1 MSLETQINTDIKVAM
16 RAKDKATLR
25 ALRAI
30 KSAILLAKTAEGA
43 SENLDEKAEIK
54 LLAKMAKQRKDAS
67 AIFEQQGRADL
78 AEKELA
84 EIAVIEK
91 YLPKQL
97 SDEDLKA
104 TLQSIIDQVGA
115 SSMKDMGKVMGI
127 ASKQLTGKA
136 DGRKIATFVRS
147 LLNN

>member
-104 TLQSIIDQVGA
+104 TLQGIIDQVGA